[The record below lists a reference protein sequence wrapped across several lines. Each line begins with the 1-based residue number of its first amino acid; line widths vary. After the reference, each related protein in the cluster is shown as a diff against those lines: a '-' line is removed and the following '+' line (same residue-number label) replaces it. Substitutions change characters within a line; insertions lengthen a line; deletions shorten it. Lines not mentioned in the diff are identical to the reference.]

1 MNTEEEIIRQL
12 TEQKAKIEQV
22 YKSVEKIRKYFLWT
36 LIITLAVTVLPAI
49 GLIFVVPLYLKTL
62 NFTGLGL

>member
-62 NFTGLGL
+62 NFTGVGL

>member
-49 GLIFVVPLYLKTL
+49 GLMFVVPLYLKTL